1 MNFSMSVPA
10 SDDDVVSRHLT
21 ACADIICKYGRCVL
35 VDGKASCECKLGY
48 VGDTCDETIND
59 ALSVPLT
66 LGILAFIIGFIIL
79 FFGMAFFRQRQK
91 AKMRKKAAEE
101 ALLRNGA
108 HL

>member
-1 MNFSMSVPA
+1 MSVPA
-10 SDDDVVSRHLT
+10 SDDDGVSRHLT

-35 VDGKASCECKLGY
+35 VDGKPSCECKLGY

>member
-1 MNFSMSVPA
+1 MSAPA
-10 SDDDVVSRHLT
+10 SDDGAVSRHLM

-35 VDGKASCECKLGY
+35 MDGKPTCECMLGY
-48 VGDTCDETIND
+48 IGDTCNETINNS
-59 ALSVPLT
+59 LSVPLT
-66 LGILAFIIGFIIL
+66 LGFLAFIIGFIIL

-91 AKMRKKAAEE
+91 AKKREKAAEE